1 MFVSIFDTFW
11 SIWSGQI
18 QIGSWRA
25 HWKSAELIPLF
36 RIHRFHTLIL
46 LLIVGKCEFTTG
58 HILFARTNWSYNSYN
73 LYICMWQNGPDIV
86 RKENTNRGHFSRS
99 GRCKKFQNYLIQS
112 SNTVLF
118 HMCLSIS
125 SISRVLKPQNCK
137 IWKRL
142 EKVSGISPE
151 SLPVFWK

>member
-1 MFVSIFDTFW
+1 MTVLLKIDHQHYKLVTNINFLQHLSPTLKSYNLYYYKNFFVRFFRIFLVCSFLYLTLFW

-18 QIGSWRA
+18 QIGPWRA
-25 HWKSAELIPLF
+25 HWKSPELISLF

-46 LLIVGKCEFTTG
+46 LLIVGKCEFAG

-99 GRCKKFQNYLIQS
+99 ERSKKF
-112 SNTVLF
+112 
-118 HMCLSIS
+118 
-125 SISRVLKPQNCK
+125 
-137 IWKRL
+137 
-142 EKVSGISPE
+142 
-151 SLPVFWK
+151 

>member
-1 MFVSIFDTFW
+1 MKVILEFLCDIFQNFLCMFVSIFDTFW

-46 LLIVGKCEFTTG
+46 LLIVGKCEFTG

-125 SISRVLKPQNCK
+125 SISRVLKP
-137 IWKRL
+137 
-142 EKVSGISPE
+142 
-151 SLPVFWK
+151 